1 MFYRTPEELEDIVKV
16 CVENNIEVTGSLF
29 RKKVKDIKDTLDVC
43 RRHNVE
49 VMSSMFRKSPEEVEK
64 IISLCEEKQV
74 EMTGTIFMNSVDEL
88 KQSIDYVDEKYG
100 KRYLKSLIV
109 VHSREYLSK
118 VLPYLERLEVLPY
131 VLNTGSILNLKQ
143 EEIEERRLV
152 LEECGMPMIK
162 NNKFN
167 SVFGLSDKAYH
178 EKYKDEIAKVKTSI
192 ATKDSKALE

>member
-1 MFYRTPEELEDIVKV
+1 
-16 CVENNIEVTGSLF
+16 
-29 RKKVKDIKDTLDVC
+29 
-43 RRHNVE
+43 
-49 VMSSMFRKSPEEVEK
+49 
-64 IISLCEEKQV
+64 
-74 EMTGTIFMNSVDEL
+74 MTGTIFMKSVDEL

-167 SVFGLSDKAYH
+167 SVLDLVIKH
-178 EKYKDEIAKVKTSI
+178 IMRNIKMKLLKLKLV
-192 ATKDSKALE
+192 

>member
-49 VMSSMFRKSPEEVEK
+49 VMSSK

-74 EMTGTIFMNSVDEL
+74 EMTGTIFMKSVDEL

-143 EEIEERRLV
+143 EEIEERKLV